1 MLHDEIKLRDEKI
14 QELRA
19 KLSKLEINLSES
31 QFDKELFS
39 RRMDTTQAQTKVYMI
54 DVEVIF
60 LTEVM
65 WFKIVWFLK

>member
-65 WFKIVWFLK
+65 WFKIVFFFK